1 MERSEEKTAEQP
13 TWPGWKEVS
22 EATGGQGQAL
32 TGNPLDGGGASHL
45 GPQKVLT
52 GLPWWPR
59 Q

>member
-32 TGNPLDGGGASHL
+32 TGNPLDGGHMTL
-45 GPQKVLT
+45 HI
-52 GLPWWPR
+52 
-59 Q
+59 